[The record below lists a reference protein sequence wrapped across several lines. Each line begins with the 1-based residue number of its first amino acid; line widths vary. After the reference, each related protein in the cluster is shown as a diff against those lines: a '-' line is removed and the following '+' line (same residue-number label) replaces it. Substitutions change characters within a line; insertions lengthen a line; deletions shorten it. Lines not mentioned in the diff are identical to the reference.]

1 MEGLV
6 SKCRQLFNVKICFWH
21 VIVAVVGFIIV
32 YGKLVHAVFKRDLLR
47 TRLFPCE
54 GCDLWALSHTILYFM
69 LGYLF
74 PEHLFI
80 LMLMGIVWEVVET
93 GLGTMSDWWFGRTT
107 DIAFNLVGL
116 IGGYVLRQNLGD
128 EVRE

>member
-6 SKCRQLFNVKICFWH
+6 SKCRRLFNVKICFWH
-21 VIVAVVGFIIV
+21 VIVAVVGFIII
-32 YGKLVHAVFKRDLLR
+32 YGKLVRTVFKKDLLR
-47 TRLFPCE
+47 TRLLPCE
-54 GCDLWALSHTILYFM
+54 GCDLWALSHATLYFM

-74 PEHLFI
+74 PKHLFI
-80 LMLMGIVWEVVET
+80 LMLMGIVWEVIET
-93 GLGTMSDWWFGRTT
+93 GLGTVSDWWFGRTT

-116 IGGYVLRQNLGD
+116 IGGYALRQNLGD